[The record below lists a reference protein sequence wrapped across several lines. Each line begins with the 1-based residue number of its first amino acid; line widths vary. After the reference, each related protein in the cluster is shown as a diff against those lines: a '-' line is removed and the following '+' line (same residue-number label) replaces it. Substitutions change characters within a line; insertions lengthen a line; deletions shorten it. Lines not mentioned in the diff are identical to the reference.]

1 MPVRRYASEP
11 SDDRVLS
18 ALAGDLQR
26 RLSVYAHLTR
36 VTGAPILVLHLI
48 RVPEHLRGEG
58 RAEAALTAI
67 CAWADDHGLAVALTP
82 SGDFGASRPRLE
94 RWYRRHGFRLN
105 AGRRRDFAV
114 RETMIRDSR

>member
-1 MPVRRYASEP
+1 MSAHRYRARP
-11 SDDRVLS
+11 SDDY
-18 ALAGDLQR
+18 ALRALVSDLQA
-26 RLSVYAHLTR
+26 RLSVEVHLTR
-36 VTGAPILVLHLI
+36 SPHAPILVLHVI

-58 RAEAALTAI
+58 RAEAALAAI
-67 CAWADDHGLAVALTP
+67 CAWADDRGLSVALTP